1 MWGGEESTLEW
12 TSSAN
17 SGRIVCRDERRR
29 MEEKEETVLGSRMK
43 TQSGRAA
50 VSIVIVTL
58 CVCVS
63 VCVREDE
70 EGARRECRCR
80 QERHGN

>member
-1 MWGGEESTLEW
+1 
-12 TSSAN
+12 
-17 SGRIVCRDERRR
+17 

-58 CVCVS
+58 CVR
-63 VCVREDE
+63 VCERVR
-70 EGARRECRCR
+70 AR
-80 QERHGN
+80 G